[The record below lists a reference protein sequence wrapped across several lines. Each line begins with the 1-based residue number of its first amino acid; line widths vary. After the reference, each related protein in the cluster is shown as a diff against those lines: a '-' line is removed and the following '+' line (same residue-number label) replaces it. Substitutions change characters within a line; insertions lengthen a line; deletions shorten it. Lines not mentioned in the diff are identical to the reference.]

1 MTTELG
7 EDDCGGTFIEPFMQW
22 LDGARRQLS
31 RLVVESGGRR
41 ASRRAATGSR
51 PWPLVTDYGSGTPS
65 GGYAQTFHDHLAA
78 RRRQRRA
85 LIRAVARPSRPRRA
99 IPNRSPGGYTSAD
112 DQATDAPIPLPSRRT
127 FLGAPPP
134 PRWRPPVSHPG
145 PHGGAVHA
153 DIPPAR
159 AAGMPAPDV
168 ETLLG
173 QMTLDEKIGQMT
185 QIDKNALH
193 TGREV
198 HDLMVGSVLSG
209 ADSLPRPNAADT
221 WVDMYDGY
229 QSQALSTRLGIPMI
243 YGVDAVHGHG
253 GLKGS
258 TIFPHHIGLGCT
270 RSPETVQAAARVT
283 AREVAG
289 TGIDWTFAPCIAV
302 ARDERWG
309 RTYEGYGETP
319 ELAESLGA
327 AAVRGFQDG
336 VDDGSPAPVDTS
348 RIMAC
353 AKHFL
358 GDGGTFGGKDQ
369 GDTKISEEE
378 LRRLHLPGYIAAIKA
393 GTATVMVSY
402 SSWNGRAD
410 ARQSPPDHRRAQGR
424 ARLHRLRGQRL
435 GGDRQDVARLQPGH
449 RALDQRRHRHDD
461 GADAGGSLPRVPAE
475 AEGAGRERARAAG
488 AHRRR
493 RPPHPEAEEALRDLW
508 SGRSPTARS
517 PRRSARRRTA
527 RSRATR
533 SRKSL
538 VVLKNDGGVLP
549 LTKSGRIH
557 LAGFRA
563 DDMGVQCGGWST
575 GWRGHRGA
583 ITPGTT
589 IRQGLTE
596 AVGAGRLDFS
606 KDGAGAERADV
617 VVVVVGEDPYAE
629 GGGDRADLALN
640 KEDRALIE
648 TVKRTGKPMVV
659 VLISGRPLILGD
671 IVDSAKAIV
680 AAWLPGTEGAG
691 VADVLTGAV
700 KPTGKLSCSWP
711 RAMADVPINVG
722 DAKYDPLFPYDH
734 GLSW

>member
-1 MTTELG
+1 MTIDPT
-7 EDDCGGTFIEPFMQW
+7 DPSH
-22 LDGARRQLS
+22 S
-31 RLVVESGGRR
+31 R
-41 ASRRAATGSR
+41 
-51 PWPLVTDYGSGTPS
+51 
-65 GGYAQTFHDHLAA
+65 F
-78 RRRQRRA
+78 
-85 LIRAVARPSRPRRA
+85 
-99 IPNRSPGGYTSAD
+99 
-112 DQATDAPIPLPSRRT
+112 LPSRRA
-127 FLGAPPP
+127 FLGAAAAALAPAC
-134 PRWRPPVSHPG
+134 VHPG
-145 PHGGAVHA
+145 RTGGAVRA

-168 ETLLG
+168 EALLG

-193 TGREV
+193 GGREI

-209 ADSLPRPNAADT
+209 ADSLPHPNAADT
-221 WVDMYDGY
+221 WVEMYDGY

-302 ARDERWG
+302 VRDERWG

-327 AAVRGFQDG
+327 AAVRGFQNDVGDG
-336 VDDGSPAPVDTS
+336 VHPGATVDTS

-369 GDTKISEEE
+369 GDTKVSEEE
-378 LRRLHLPGYIAAIKA
+378 LRRLHLPGYIAAVKA
-393 GTATVMVSY
+393 GTATVMASY
-402 SSWNGRAD
+402 SSWNGQPMHGNRHLITEVLKGELGFTGFVVSDWAAIDKMSPDYTQDIERSINAGIDMMMVPTPVDRCKEFQLKLKALVESGRVTPARIDDAVRRILTQKKRFGIWERPFTDRALT
-410 ARQSPPDHRRAQGR
+410 AEIGSPA
-424 ARLHRLRGQRL
+424 
-435 GGDRQDVARLQPGH
+435 H
-449 RALDQRRHRHDD
+449 RA
-461 GADAGGSLPRVPAE
+461 V
-475 AEGAGRERARAAG
+475 ARAAV
-488 AHRRR
+488 A
-493 RPPHPEAEEALRDLW
+493 
-508 SGRSPTARS
+508 
-517 PRRSARRRTA
+517 
-527 RSRATR
+527 
-533 SRKSL
+533 KSL

-549 LTKSGRIH
+549 LTKSGRVH

-575 GWRGHRGA
+575 AWRGHRGA

-606 KDGAGAERADV
+606 KDGSGAERADV

-700 KPTGKLSCSWP
+700 KPTGKLSCTWP
-711 RAMADVPINVG
+711 RAMADIPINVG

>member
-1 MTTELG
+1 
-7 EDDCGGTFIEPFMQW
+7 
-22 LDGARRQLS
+22 
-31 RLVVESGGRR
+31 
-41 ASRRAATGSR
+41 
-51 PWPLVTDYGSGTPS
+51 
-65 GGYAQTFHDHLAA
+65 
-78 RRRQRRA
+78 
-85 LIRAVARPSRPRRA
+85 
-99 IPNRSPGGYTSAD
+99 
-112 DQATDAPIPLPSRRT
+112 
-127 FLGAPPP
+127 
-134 PRWRPPVSHPG
+134 
-145 PHGGAVHA
+145 
-153 DIPPAR
+153 
-159 AAGMPAPDV
+159 
-168 ETLLG
+168 
-173 QMTLDEKIGQMT
+173 
-185 QIDKNALH
+185 
-193 TGREV
+193 
-198 HDLMVGSVLSG
+198 
-209 ADSLPRPNAADT
+209 
-221 WVDMYDGY
+221 MYDGY

-258 TIFPHHIGLGCT
+258 TIFPHDIGLGCT

-302 ARDERWG
+302 VRDERWG

-327 AAVRGFQDG
+327 AAVRGFQNDVGDG
-336 VDDGSPAPVDTS
+336 VHAGAAVDTS
-348 RIMAC
+348 RILAC

-369 GDTKISEEE
+369 GDTKVSEEE

-393 GTATVMVSY
+393 GTATVMASY
-402 SSWNGRAD
+402 SSWNGQPMHGNRHLITEVLKGELGFTGFVVSDWAAIDKMSPDYSQDIERSINAGIDMMMVPTPVDRCREFQLKLKALVESGRVPPARIDDAVRRILTQKKRFGIWERPFTDRALT
-410 ARQSPPDHRRAQGR
+410 AEIGSPAHRA
-424 ARLHRLRGQRL
+424 
-435 GGDRQDVARLQPGH
+435 VAR
-449 RALDQRRHRHDD
+449 
-461 GADAGGSLPRVPAE
+461 DAVA
-475 AEGAGRERARAAG
+475 
-488 AHRRR
+488 
-493 RPPHPEAEEALRDLW
+493 
-508 SGRSPTARS
+508 
-517 PRRSARRRTA
+517 
-527 RSRATR
+527 
-533 SRKSL
+533 KSL

-549 LTKSGRIH
+549 LTKSGRVH

-648 TVKRTGKPMVV
+648 TVNRTGKPMVV

-691 VADVLTGAV
+691 VADLLTGAV
-700 KPTGKLSCSWP
+700 KPTGKLSCTWP
-711 RAMADVPINVG
+711 RSMADVPINVG

>member
-1 MTTELG
+1 MTIDPT
-7 EDDCGGTFIEPFMQW
+7 DPPD
-22 LDGARRQLS
+22 S
-31 RLVVESGGRR
+31 RL
-41 ASRRAATGSR
+41 
-51 PWPLVTDYGSGTPS
+51 
-65 GGYAQTFHDHLAA
+65 
-78 RRRQRRA
+78 
-85 LIRAVARPSRPRRA
+85 
-99 IPNRSPGGYTSAD
+99 
-112 DQATDAPIPLPSRRT
+112 LPSRRA
-127 FLGAPPP
+127 FLGVAAAALAPAC
-134 PRWRPPVSHPG
+134 VHPG
-145 PHGGAVHA
+145 RTGGAVRA
-153 DIPPAR
+153 DVAPAR
-159 AAGMPAPDV
+159 AAGMPSPEV

-185 QIDKNALH
+185 QIDKNALRN
-193 TGREV
+193 GREV

-209 ADSLPRPNAADT
+209 ADSLPHPNAADT

-302 ARDERWG
+302 VRDERWG

-327 AAVRGFQDG
+327 AAVRGFQNDVGDG
-336 VDDGSPAPVDTS
+336 IHAGATVDTS

-369 GDTKISEEE
+369 GDTKVSEEE
-378 LRRLHLPGYIAAIKA
+378 LRRLHLPGYAAAIKA

-402 SSWNGRAD
+402 SHWNGEPMHGNRHLITEVLKGELGFTGFVVSDWAAIDKMSPDYTQDIERSVNAGIDMMMVPTPVDRCREFQQKLKALVESGRVPPARIDDAVRRILTQKKRFGLWERPFTDRALT
-410 ARQSPPDHRRAQGR
+410 AEIGSPAHRA
-424 ARLHRLRGQRL
+424 
-435 GGDRQDVARLQPGH
+435 VAR
-449 RALDQRRHRHDD
+449 
-461 GADAGGSLPRVPAE
+461 DAVA
-475 AEGAGRERARAAG
+475 
-488 AHRRR
+488 
-493 RPPHPEAEEALRDLW
+493 
-508 SGRSPTARS
+508 
-517 PRRSARRRTA
+517 
-527 RSRATR
+527 
-533 SRKSL
+533 KSL

-575 GWRGHRGA
+575 AWRGHRGA

-648 TVKRTGKPMVV
+648 TVKRAGKPMVV

-700 KPTGKLSCSWP
+700 KPSGKLSCTWP
-711 RAMADVPINVG
+711 RSMADVPINVG

>member
-1 MTTELG
+1 MTKPADTL
-7 EDDCGGTFIEPFMQW
+7 
-22 LDGARRQLS
+22 
-31 RLVVESGGRR
+31 
-41 ASRRAATGSR
+41 
-51 PWPLVTDYGSGTPS
+51 PL
-65 GGYAQTFHDHLAA
+65 
-78 RRRQRRA
+78 
-85 LIRAVARPSRPRRA
+85 
-99 IPNRSPGGYTSAD
+99 
-112 DQATDAPIPLPSRRT
+112 PLPSRRT
-127 FLGAPPP
+127 FLGVAAAALAPACVAH
-134 PRWRPPVSHPG
+134 RN
-145 PHGGAVHA
+145 GGAAHA
-153 DIPPAR
+153 DVSPAR
-159 AAGMPAPDV
+159 AAGTPAPDI

-185 QIDKNALH
+185 QIDKNVVH
-193 TGREV
+193 TGREI

-209 ADSLPRPNAADT
+209 ADSLPRPNTADT

-243 YGVDAVHGHG
+243 YGIDAVHGYG

-289 TGIDWTFAPCIAV
+289 TGIDWTFAPCLTV
-302 ARDERWG
+302 PRDERWG
-309 RTYEGYGETP
+309 RTYEGYGESP

-327 AAVRGFQDG
+327 AAVRGFQEG
-336 VDDGSPAPVDTS
+336 VDAGGAVDTS

-358 GDGGTFGGKDQ
+358 ADGATFGGKDQ
-369 GDTKISEEE
+369 GDAKISEEE
-378 LRRLHLPGYIAAIKA
+378 LRRLHLPGYVTAVKA
-393 GTATVMVSY
+393 GVATVMASY
-402 SSWNGRAD
+402 SSWNGQPMHGNRHLLTDVLKGELGFGGFVVSDWAAIDKMAPDFALDIETSINAGIDMVMVPTPLDRCREFQQKLKALVGSGRVTPARIDDAVRRILKQKARFGLWQRPFTDRALT
-410 ARQSPPDHRRAQGR
+410 AEIGSPAHRA
-424 ARLHRLRGQRL
+424 
-435 GGDRQDVARLQPGH
+435 VAR
-449 RALDQRRHRHDD
+449 
-461 GADAGGSLPRVPAE
+461 DAAS
-475 AEGAGRERARAAG
+475 
-488 AHRRR
+488 
-493 RPPHPEAEEALRDLW
+493 
-508 SGRSPTARS
+508 
-517 PRRSARRRTA
+517 
-527 RSRATR
+527 
-533 SRKSL
+533 KSL
-538 VVLKNDGGVLP
+538 VVLKNEGGVLP
-549 LTKSGRIH
+549 LAKTGRVH

-563 DDMGVQCGGWST
+563 DDMGVQCGGWSV

-659 VLISGRPLILGD
+659 VLISGRPLILDD
-671 IVDSAKAIV
+671 IADSAKAIV

-691 VADVLTGAV
+691 VADVLAGAV

-711 RAMADVPINVG
+711 RSMADVPINVG
-722 DAKYDPLFPYDH
+722 DAKYDPLFAYGH

>member
-1 MTTELG
+1 
-7 EDDCGGTFIEPFMQW
+7 
-22 LDGARRQLS
+22 
-31 RLVVESGGRR
+31 
-41 ASRRAATGSR
+41 
-51 PWPLVTDYGSGTPS
+51 
-65 GGYAQTFHDHLAA
+65 
-78 RRRQRRA
+78 
-85 LIRAVARPSRPRRA
+85 
-99 IPNRSPGGYTSAD
+99 
-112 DQATDAPIPLPSRRT
+112 
-127 FLGAPPP
+127 
-134 PRWRPPVSHPG
+134 
-145 PHGGAVHA
+145 
-153 DIPPAR
+153 
-159 AAGMPAPDV
+159 
-168 ETLLG
+168 
-173 QMTLDEKIGQMT
+173 
-185 QIDKNALH
+185 
-193 TGREV
+193 
-198 HDLMVGSVLSG
+198 
-209 ADSLPRPNAADT
+209 
-221 WVDMYDGY
+221 MYDGY

-243 YGVDAVHGHG
+243 YGVDAVHGDG

-289 TGIDWTFAPCIAV
+289 TGIDWAFAPCIAV
-302 ARDERWG
+302 PRDERWG

-327 AAVRGFQDG
+327 AAVRGFQEG
-336 VDDGSPAPVDTS
+336 VDAGGAVDTS

-353 AKHFL
+353 AKHFV

-378 LRRLHLPGYIAAIKA
+378 LRRVHLPGYIAAIKA

-402 SSWNGRAD
+402 SSWNGEPMHGNRHLITDVLKGELGFTGFVVSDWAAIDKMSPDYTQDIERSINAGIDMMMVPTPVDRCREFQQKLKALVESGRVPPARIDDAVRRILKQKKRFGLWERPFTDRALT
-410 ARQSPPDHRRAQGR
+410 AEIGSPA
-424 ARLHRLRGQRL
+424 
-435 GGDRQDVARLQPGH
+435 H
-449 RALDQRRHRHDD
+449 RA
-461 GADAGGSLPRVPAE
+461 V
-475 AEGAGRERARAAG
+475 ARAAV
-488 AHRRR
+488 AK
-493 RPPHPEAEEALRDLW
+493 
-508 SGRSPTARS
+508 T
-517 PRRSARRRTA
+517 
-527 RSRATR
+527 
-533 SRKSL
+533 L

-557 LAGFRA
+557 LAGFRS

-575 GWRGHRGA
+575 SWRGHRGA

-596 AVGAGRLDFS
+596 AVGAGRLDCS

-640 KEDRALIE
+640 KEDRALID

-659 VLISGRPLILGD
+659 VLLSGRPIILGD

-711 RAMADVPINVG
+711 RSMADVPINVG

>member
-1 MTTELG
+1 MTK
-7 EDDCGGTFIEPFMQW
+7 
-22 LDGARRQLS
+22 
-31 RLVVESGGRR
+31 
-41 ASRRAATGSR
+41 
-51 PWPLVTDYGSGTPS
+51 
-65 GGYAQTFHDHLAA
+65 HDT
-78 RRRQRRA
+78 
-85 LIRAVARPSRPRRA
+85 
-99 IPNRSPGGYTSAD
+99 RS
-112 DQATDAPIPLPSRRT
+112 LPSRRS
-127 FLGAPPP
+127 FLGAAAAAVAAPAC
-134 PRWRPPVSHPG
+134 VHPG
-145 PHGGAVHA
+145 RTGGAVRA

-185 QIDKNALH
+185 QIDKNALRN
-193 TGREV
+193 GREV

-209 ADSLPRPNAADT
+209 ADSLPHPNAADT

-258 TIFPHHIGLGCT
+258 TIFPHDIGLGCT

-302 ARDERWG
+302 VRDERWG

-327 AAVRGFQDG
+327 AAVRGFQNDVGDG
-336 VDDGSPAPVDTS
+336 VHPGAAVDTS
-348 RIMAC
+348 RILAC

-369 GDTKISEEE
+369 GDTKVSEEE

-393 GTATVMVSY
+393 GTATVMASY
-402 SSWNGRAD
+402 SSWNGQPMHGNRHLITEVLKGELGFTGFVVSDWAAIDKMSPDYSQDIERSINAGIDMMMVPTPVDRCREFQLKLKALVESGRVPPARIDDAVRRILTQKKRFGIWERPFTDRALT
-410 ARQSPPDHRRAQGR
+410 AEIGSPAHRA
-424 ARLHRLRGQRL
+424 
-435 GGDRQDVARLQPGH
+435 VAR
-449 RALDQRRHRHDD
+449 
-461 GADAGGSLPRVPAE
+461 DAVA
-475 AEGAGRERARAAG
+475 
-488 AHRRR
+488 
-493 RPPHPEAEEALRDLW
+493 
-508 SGRSPTARS
+508 
-517 PRRSARRRTA
+517 
-527 RSRATR
+527 
-533 SRKSL
+533 KSL

-549 LTKSGRIH
+549 LTKSGRVH

-648 TVKRTGKPMVV
+648 TVNRTGKPMVV

-691 VADVLTGAV
+691 VADLLTGAV
-700 KPTGKLSCSWP
+700 KPTGKLSCTWP
-711 RAMADVPINVG
+711 RSMADVPINVG